1 VIFRIQAATI
11 IMVLGVLAQGCV
23 NQRQVQNQVRWTY
36 NAHRADAYTID
47 LVSVEPKPG
56 EKLVAGRAVTFKVKA
71 RYSMSVA
78 DKGAVVLVFQS
89 RTRQRVE
96 GTTPQTRIDVIGPSG
111 TVELSRVVIIP
122 IQTDRMQLFVPL
134 VPDGFKQT
142 DGEIVIN
149 YPIVEN

>member
-1 VIFRIQAATI
+1 MIYRIQAATI
-11 IMVLGVLAQGCV
+11 IVVLGVLAQGCI

-36 NAHRADAYTID
+36 NAHRADGYTID

-56 EKLVAGRAVTFKVKA
+56 EKLLAGRTVTFKVKA

-78 DKGAVVLVFQS
+78 DKGAVALVFQN
-89 RTRQRVE
+89 RTGQHVE
-96 GTTPQTRIDVIGPSG
+96 GTTPQTRINVVGPSG

-122 IQTDRMQLFVPL
+122 IQTDRMQLFVPF